1 MKTNNT
7 GVKIQAREIDFNST
21 PTPKIVMTT
30 LVIRLRAY
38 YPVFADDI
46 KKSNSKI
53 SPLKGTIL
61 Y

>member
-1 MKTNNT
+1 MKINNK
-7 GVKIQAREIDFNST
+7 GVKINAKEIDFKSRPN
-21 PTPKIVMTT
+21 PNIAMTT
-30 LVIRLRAY
+30 LVIRLRAC

-53 SPLKGTIL
+53 SPLKGAIL